1 MKNLHPNEYHPNRF
15 DCDHCEKSFRI
26 QSSLTSH
33 VRRKHPKDGK
43 VMKQSS
49 STIQHRKD
57 GKVMKKSKFVSPFWS
72 QRLVCEYCLKK
83 VTRKYMNAHIQRVHQ
98 RANLRA
104 TQKAYANQQA
114 IDQIYITQDDQQD
127 GVEPEVPVVD
137 TTAAVDNTGDSPDD
151 CTINDC
157 TQIVFEFIGCIT
169 GDQSAPTNAFVQSLL
184 TDTDNELRCKS
195 NYYIMMA
202 NVFKLR
208 FGDEKKRSLMDFI
221 DDLTETVR
229 RDADS
234 QYDIQWMI
242 MVFTV
247 GRELL
252 RNQLTSRAEVEEMLI
267 YFLYRADQD
276 FGVLGVRD
284 QQNNQQVTSP
294 VFTV

>member
-1 MKNLHPNEYHPNRF
+1 
-15 DCDHCEKSFRI
+15 
-26 QSSLTSH
+26 
-33 VRRKHPKDGK
+33 
-43 VMKQSS
+43 
-49 STIQHRKD
+49 
-57 GKVMKKSKFVSPFWS
+57 
-72 QRLVCEYCLKK
+72 
-83 VTRKYMNAHIQRVHQ
+83 MNAHIQRVHQ

-184 TDTDNELRCKS
+184 TDTDNELRCNS

-202 NVFKLR
+202 NAFKLG
-208 FGDEKKRSLMDFI
+208 FDDEKKRSLMDFI